1 MQDLFTSLY
10 IRKSE
15 KKKETMKDMKNERI
29 KKKKEVSFRNWIQKT
44 SDRNFLLQFL
54 ISTLFKFRQF
64 VVFGLCK
71 RMRKI
76 FSRKSPLLVEK
87 KKGKEKETYEKW
99 RKGHFLRNW
108 IHKIL
113 SSSQFWTKL
122 PYFINIFDFILSRLC

>member
-87 KKGKEKETYEKW
+87 KKEKKKKRMKNEKRDISFETGYIKYCQVLNFE
-99 RKGHFLRNW
+99 RNFLT
-108 IHKIL
+108 L
-113 SSSQFWTKL
+113 
-122 PYFINIFDFILSRLC
+122 